1 MQDVVIVDFGG
12 GDSFGLPYNARVP
25 SVGET
30 IRLWFDES
38 LFVGRFNDSHGWE
51 LMKRLDGKS
60 WTVLSVVTDY
70 RHLASGHMTTVVCVH
85 VTKS

>member
-1 MQDVVIVDFGG
+1 MSPDLLRQGRFMQDVVIVDFGG

-51 LMKRLDGKS
+51 LMKRLDGS
-60 WTVLSVVTDY
+60 HGLSCRSLQTTDIW
-70 RHLASGHMTTVVCVH
+70 LLGI
-85 VTKS
+85 